1 MDTKRAPNRIL
12 ECEFCN
18 YVSLTCLEVY
28 MINCPLMALMPCC
41 LCWGYILC
49 LAIIKAYMLE
59 MEPPGAKME
68 SPLVNPMISLIFAKT
83 ACSIRMKTGAIS
95 YVNML
100 VLAVAVNH
108 SPAME
113 TMSRPVESWLKNLG
127 CPIGRGRKTLK
138 YSASTQIY

>member
-1 MDTKRAPNRIL
+1 
-12 ECEFCN
+12 
-18 YVSLTCLEVY
+18 
-28 MINCPLMALMPCC
+28 
-41 LCWGYILC
+41 
-49 LAIIKAYMLE
+49 MLE

-127 CPIGRGRKTLK
+127 CPVGRGRKILK
-138 YSASTQIY
+138 YSSPNPNINDN